1 MRDYLKEFDDFVED
15 GEKEMRDITFDS
27 YEAKRDFLNSRSIAR
42 HNKYKSL
49 MSEKLIEKDI
59 PECVIDKWEC
69 FSELGQRT
77 IAGESPDI
85 GRNFDEQVED
95 MGYLRWQQPDMF
107 KFVELFCRL
116 YEDDVDVMG
125 GIVEVPRW
133 VDVNNPIYAE
143 GYLAYKGRVLA
154 HIKEKYPAEVLID
167 ETW

>member
-1 MRDYLKEFDDFVED
+1 MKIAKE
-15 GEKEMRDITFDS
+15 
-27 YEAKRDFLNSRSIAR
+27 
-42 HNKYKSL
+42 
-49 MSEKLIEKDI
+49 I

-69 FSELGQRT
+69 FSKLGQST
-77 IAGESPDI
+77 IAGGSPDI
-85 GRNFDEQVED
+85 GHNCDEQVED
-95 MGYLRWQQPDMF
+95 MRYLRWQQPDMF

-154 HIKEKYPAEVLID
+154 HIKEKYPAEALID